1 VRRIPITACVILSIS
16 CLVLRADQAETRPAA
31 SDESISALIDRL
43 ADPDPAQR
51 DAAGKSLW
59 ALGHPAEPA
68 LRKAA
73 AEGNPEIARR
83 AKAILR
89 DFTYGLYPDAPH
101 EIFTLLDQYRKGDPQ
116 EKRAAV
122 LGLGGAG
129 VPGIRVLLKLR
140 EEERDPNWKGLISQ
154 ILTPREHEV
163 SALMLAD
170 GQAADVEQM
179 LERSAFD
186 SPVAAQDYA
195 ALLLFNGKLKDT
207 LATLKVQPI
216 TDRSAPVLVAL
227 ARAAG
232 DPATAR
238 AAAEKSSNPDLLDAI
253 LTEQGDW
260 AALAARLAAGRQ
272 RLPPAE
278 RLGYLCAYYR
288 LAGDQKNADATAA
301 QIIQRAASAPQ
312 DYEPCA
318 ENLFLNDHPEQA
330 LAVLAQHD
338 DFLQL
343 SNYLAPR
350 LQFAEALNL
359 PRQADQGQAAA
370 ALQVKARTVGTLL
383 FLGQTQQA
391 RDMMT
396 GVVAENRIRN
406 DFETW
411 VALVESARE
420 SGLKREADEFAVA
433 ALEKATRESP
443 LAMLF
448 DKLRL
453 GDDTAVVQWWQFF
466 RQQNHDEPVA
476 ETLHRLHALFDG
488 AVPEPELE
496 KLSEMAHR
504 YAVDLPVAERAAFEQ
519 TVADTLAAA
528 GRDDLASKWIERLEG
543 SGILA
548 LIHAG
553 DYRADRKDWAV
564 AARDY
569 DRAWEHDRTRA
580 DALYLRGWALSQAG
594 QAQEGANLMQRARE
608 LPLGSGSARFEL
620 AETLSRHKLK
630 DEARKQLELVLQITP
645 PRSWERNE
653 ALRRSAEDLAADG
666 HELLAAERWD
676 RAFLQNLANTI
687 SFSQPWANVIVPAL
701 VHKTRAVGLIK
712 GGHLDAAL
720 AEANLS
726 LTEAPGD
733 ADAVIELVNA
743 LDATGHRPE
752 ADAFYAA
759 HTAQYRKLIETY
771 PHSGPLHNQL
781 AWAQVMCHRELDEAL
796 TNGKLAVEL
805 EPTSTASMD
814 TLAEVYFARHD
825 PAKAAAQMQNCISLE
840 PKVER
845 HRAQLARFLAATT
858 QPQDREKR

>member
-1 VRRIPITACVILSIS
+1 MRRIPIAACVMLSVW
-16 CLVLRADQAETRPAA
+16 CAVVRADQPETRPAA
-31 SDESISALIDRL
+31 SEESINALIDLL

-51 DAAGKSLW
+51 DAAAKSLW
-59 ALGHPAEPA
+59 SLGHPAEPA

-83 AKAILR
+83 SKAILR

-101 EIFTLLDQYRKGDPQ
+101 EIFTLLDQYRKGDAQ

-122 LGLGGAG
+122 LGLGSAG

-140 EEERDPNWKGLISQ
+140 EDERDANWKGLISQ
-154 ILTPREHEV
+154 ILTPREHDV

-170 GQAADVEQM
+170 GQDADVEQM

-195 ALLLFNGKLKDT
+195 ALLLFDGKLKDA
-207 LATLKVQPI
+207 LANLKAQPI
-216 TDRSAPVLVAL
+216 TERSAPVLVAL

-232 DPATAR
+232 DSATAR
-238 AAAEKSSNPDLLDAI
+238 ATAEKSNNPDLLDAI

-260 AALAARLAAGRQ
+260 AVLADRLVQGGQ
-272 RLPPAE
+272 RLQPAE
-278 RLGYLCAYYR
+278 QVGYLCAYYR

-301 QIIQRAASAPQ
+301 RIVDRAASAPQ

-318 ENLFLNDHPEQA
+318 ENLFLNDHTDQA

-343 SNYLAPR
+343 TNYYAPR
-350 LQFAEALNL
+350 LQFVEALSL
-359 PRQADQGQAAA
+359 PRQAEQGQAAT

-383 FLGQTQQA
+383 FLGQKQQA
-391 RDMMT
+391 REMIND
-396 GVVAENRIRN
+396 VVAENRIRN

-411 VALVESARE
+411 AALIDSV
-420 SGLKREADEFAVA
+420 REAGMTHDADQFASL

-443 LAMLF
+443 LALLF

-453 GDDTAVVQWWQFF
+453 GDATAAVEWWQFF

-476 ETLHRLHALFDG
+476 DSLHRLRSLFDG
-488 AVPEPELE
+488 SMPGAELE
-496 KLSEMAHR
+496 KLSEMARR

-519 TVADTLAAA
+519 TAADTLAAA

-543 SGILA
+543 SGIAA

-553 DYRADRKDWAV
+553 DYRAAHKDWAA

-569 DRAWEHDRTRA
+569 ERAWEHDRTKA
-580 DALYLRGWALSQAG
+580 EALYLRGWALAQGG
-594 QAQEGANLMQRARE
+594 QTKEGEGFMQRARE
-608 LPLGSGSARFEL
+608 LPLGKEDIRFEL
-620 AETLSRHKLK
+620 AESLSRHQLK
-630 DEARKQLELVLQITP
+630 DEARKQLELILKVCS

-653 ALRRSAEDLAADG
+653 ALRRTAEDLAAAGDDQT
-666 HELLAAERWD
+666 AADRWD
-676 RAFLQNLANTI
+676 RAFLQNLSNNI
-687 SFSQPWANVIVPAL
+687 SFSEPWANVIVPSL
-701 VHKTRAVGLIK
+701 VHKTRALALIK
-712 GGHLDAAL
+712 RGQIEAAL
-720 AEANLS
+720 VQANLS
-726 LTEAPGD
+726 LSEAPGD

-743 LDATGHRPE
+743 LDAAGHRPE

-771 PHSGPLHNQL
+771 PNSGPLHNQL
-781 AWAQVMCHRELDEAL
+781 AWAQVMCHRELDEAM
-796 TNGKLAVEL
+796 TNGKRAVEL

-814 TLAEVYFARHD
+814 TLAEVYFAHHD
-825 PAKAAAQMQNCISLE
+825 PAAAAAEMQKCVKLE
-840 PKVER
+840 PKVAR
-845 HRAQLARFLAATT
+845 HRQQLARFQAATT
-858 QPQDREKR
+858 QP